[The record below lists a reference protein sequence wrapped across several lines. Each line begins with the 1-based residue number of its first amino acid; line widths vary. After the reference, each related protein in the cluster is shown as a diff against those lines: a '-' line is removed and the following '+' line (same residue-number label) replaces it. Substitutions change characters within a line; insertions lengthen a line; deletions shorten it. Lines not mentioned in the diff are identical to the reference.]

1 MNNKYLIEDLRDF
14 REWAES
20 NIYEVP
26 IELPDVLSCAADVIE
41 NMEKHIEVLQKE
53 VEIGQGFVASRIKVE
68 RLEHNHKEKE
78 GSRYESE
85 FQDGTCFQ

>member
-1 MNNKYLIEDLRDF
+1 MNNKCLIENLRDF

-53 VEIGQGFVASRIKVE
+53 VEKTRRRNEYLEDAVTTLIGKAE
-68 RLEHNHKEKE
+68 
-78 GSRYESE
+78 
-85 FQDGTCFQ
+85 

>member
-1 MNNKYLIEDLRDF
+1 MNNKCLIEDLRDF

-53 VEIGQGFVASRIKVE
+53 VEKTRRRNEYLEDAVATLIGKVE
-68 RLEHNHKEKE
+68 
-78 GSRYESE
+78 
-85 FQDGTCFQ
+85 

>member
-1 MNNKYLIEDLRDF
+1 MNNKCLIEDLRDF

-53 VEIGQGFVASRIKVE
+53 VEKTRRRNEYLEDAVATLIGKAE
-68 RLEHNHKEKE
+68 
-78 GSRYESE
+78 
-85 FQDGTCFQ
+85 

>member
-26 IELPDVLSCAADVIE
+26 NDLPKVLSRAADVIE

-53 VEIGQGFVASRIKVE
+53 VETIRRRNEYLEDDMLLLLE
-68 RLEHNHKEKE
+68 RKNKYA
-78 GSRYESE
+78 RY
-85 FQDGTCFQ
+85 

>member
-14 REWAES
+14 KEWAES

-26 IELPDVLSCAADVIE
+26 IDLPDVLSRAADVIE

-53 VEIGQGFVASRIKVE
+53 VEKTRRRNEYLEDAVATLIGKAE
-68 RLEHNHKEKE
+68 
-78 GSRYESE
+78 
-85 FQDGTCFQ
+85 

>member
-1 MNNKYLIEDLRDF
+1 MNNKLLIEDLRDL

-26 IELPDVLSCAADVIE
+26 IGLPDVLSRAADVIE

-53 VEIGQGFVASRIKVE
+53 VETTRRRNDYLTDAVATLTRKAE
-68 RLEHNHKEKE
+68 
-78 GSRYESE
+78 
-85 FQDGTCFQ
+85 

>member
-1 MNNKYLIEDLRDF
+1 MDNKCLVEDLRDF

-20 NIYEVP
+20 SIYEVP

-53 VEIGQGFVASRIKVE
+53 VETTRRRNDYLTDAVITLIGKAE
-68 RLEHNHKEKE
+68 
-78 GSRYESE
+78 
-85 FQDGTCFQ
+85 

>member
-1 MNNKYLIEDLRDF
+1 MNNKCLVEDLRDF

-26 IELPDVLSCAADVIE
+26 IELPDVLSCAADIIE

-53 VEIGQGFVASRIKVE
+53 VEKIRRRNEYLEDTVATLIGKAE
-68 RLEHNHKEKE
+68 
-78 GSRYESE
+78 
-85 FQDGTCFQ
+85 

>member
-14 REWAES
+14 KEWAES

-26 IELPDVLSCAADVIE
+26 NDLLDVLSRAADVIE

-53 VEIGQGFVASRIKVE
+53 VEITRRRNEYLEDAVATFNGKAE
-68 RLEHNHKEKE
+68 
-78 GSRYESE
+78 
-85 FQDGTCFQ
+85 

>member
-1 MNNKYLIEDLRDF
+1 MNNKCLIENLRDF

-26 IELPDVLSCAADVIE
+26 IDLVDAPSRAADVIE

-53 VEIGQGFVASRIKVE
+53 VEKTRRRNEYLEDAVATLIGKAE
-68 RLEHNHKEKE
+68 
-78 GSRYESE
+78 
-85 FQDGTCFQ
+85 

>member
-1 MNNKYLIEDLRDF
+1 MDNKCLVEDLRDF

-53 VEIGQGFVASRIKVE
+53 VEKIRRRNEYLEDAVATLIGKVE
-68 RLEHNHKEKE
+68 
-78 GSRYESE
+78 
-85 FQDGTCFQ
+85 

>member
-1 MNNKYLIEDLRDF
+1 MNNKCLVEDLRDF

-53 VEIGQGFVASRIKVE
+53 VEKTRRRNEYLEDVAATLIGKVE
-68 RLEHNHKEKE
+68 
-78 GSRYESE
+78 
-85 FQDGTCFQ
+85 

>member
-1 MNNKYLIEDLRDF
+1 MNNKYLIKDLRDF

-41 NMEKHIEVLQKE
+41 NMEKHIEVLQ
-53 VEIGQGFVASRIKVE
+53 QKVE
-68 RLEHNHKEKE
+68 AYRKRAEYLTDTVITLIGKAE
-78 GSRYESE
+78 
-85 FQDGTCFQ
+85 

>member
-1 MNNKYLIEDLRDF
+1 MDNKYLIKDLRDF

-53 VEIGQGFVASRIKVE
+53 VEKTRRRNEYLEDTVITLIGKAE
-68 RLEHNHKEKE
+68 
-78 GSRYESE
+78 
-85 FQDGTCFQ
+85 

>member
-1 MNNKYLIEDLRDF
+1 MNNKCLIEDLRDF

-53 VEIGQGFVASRIKVE
+53 VEKTRRRNEYLTDAAATLIGKAE
-68 RLEHNHKEKE
+68 
-78 GSRYESE
+78 
-85 FQDGTCFQ
+85 

>member
-1 MNNKYLIEDLRDF
+1 MSNKCLVEDLRDL

-20 NIYEVP
+20 DIYEVP

-53 VEIGQGFVASRIKVE
+53 VEITRRRNDYLTDTVATLIGKAE
-68 RLEHNHKEKE
+68 
-78 GSRYESE
+78 
-85 FQDGTCFQ
+85 

>member
-1 MNNKYLIEDLRDF
+1 MNNKCLIEDLRDF

-53 VEIGQGFVASRIKVE
+53 VETIRRRNEYLEDAVATLIGKAE
-68 RLEHNHKEKE
+68 
-78 GSRYESE
+78 
-85 FQDGTCFQ
+85 

>member
-1 MNNKYLIEDLRDF
+1 MKNKCLVKDLRDF

-53 VEIGQGFVASRIKVE
+53 VEKTRRRNEYLEDAVATLIGK
-68 RLEHNHKEKE
+68 KE
-78 GSRYESE
+78 
-85 FQDGTCFQ
+85 

>member
-14 REWAES
+14 KEWAES

-26 IELPDVLSCAADVIE
+26 IDLPDVLSCAADVIE

-53 VEIGQGFVASRIKVE
+53 VEKIRRRNEYLKDVVATLIEKVE
-68 RLEHNHKEKE
+68 
-78 GSRYESE
+78 
-85 FQDGTCFQ
+85 

>member
-1 MNNKYLIEDLRDF
+1 MNNKCLVKDLRDF

-53 VEIGQGFVASRIKVE
+53 VEKTRRRNEYLEDAVTTLIGKAE
-68 RLEHNHKEKE
+68 
-78 GSRYESE
+78 
-85 FQDGTCFQ
+85 

>member
-1 MNNKYLIEDLRDF
+1 MNNKCLIEDLRDF

-53 VEIGQGFVASRIKVE
+53 VEKTRRRNEYLTDAMATLIGKAE
-68 RLEHNHKEKE
+68 
-78 GSRYESE
+78 
-85 FQDGTCFQ
+85 

>member
-1 MNNKYLIEDLRDF
+1 MKLLEKRGIPINNKYLIEDLRDF

-26 IELPDVLSCAADVIE
+26 IELPDVLSRAADVIE

-53 VEIGQGFVASRIKVE
+53 VEKTRRRNE
-68 RLEHNHKEKE
+68 YLEDAMVTLVGKAE
-78 GSRYESE
+78 
-85 FQDGTCFQ
+85 

>member
-1 MNNKYLIEDLRDF
+1 MDNKCLIEDLRGF

-26 IELPDVLSCAADVIE
+26 IDLPDVLSRAADVIE

-53 VEIGQGFVASRIKVE
+53 VEKTRRRNECLEDAVVTLIGKAE
-68 RLEHNHKEKE
+68 
-78 GSRYESE
+78 
-85 FQDGTCFQ
+85 

>member
-1 MNNKYLIEDLRDF
+1 MNNKCLVEDLRDF

-53 VEIGQGFVASRIKVE
+53 VEKTRRRNEYLEDAMVTLIGKAE
-68 RLEHNHKEKE
+68 
-78 GSRYESE
+78 
-85 FQDGTCFQ
+85 

>member
-1 MNNKYLIEDLRDF
+1 MNNKCLVEDLRDF

-53 VEIGQGFVASRIKVE
+53 VEKIRRRNEYLEDAVATLIGKVE
-68 RLEHNHKEKE
+68 
-78 GSRYESE
+78 
-85 FQDGTCFQ
+85 

>member
-1 MNNKYLIEDLRDF
+1 MNNKCLVEDLRDL

-26 IELPDVLSCAADVIE
+26 IGLSDVLSCAADVIE

-53 VEIGQGFVASRIKVE
+53 VEKTRRRNEYLEDAVATLIG
-68 RLEHNHKEKE
+68 KEE
-78 GSRYESE
+78 
-85 FQDGTCFQ
+85 